1 MTSDTTTD
9 IDTTTDDRQRKIVLV
24 TGASSGIGAS
34 TGRRLAAA
42 GHHVVLAAR
51 RTNRLA
57 EIVEDLTA
65 QGCSAEALELDVTD
79 HSAFVA
85 AVDAVVAEHGRIDV
99 YVGNAGIML
108 LSRLDALLVE
118 QWDRM
123 FDVNV
128 RGLYHGVAA
137 VLPHFTRQGGGH
149 VVTMASVG
157 AHEVPPTSAIYSAT
171 KHAAWALSEGL
182 RIESP
187 GSIRV
192 TTVCPGVTE
201 SELADH
207 ITDDHAVE
215 AMRTY
220 RASAIPASAIADAV
234 AYAVDQPVSVDVNE
248 IIVRPSRQR

>member
-1 MTSDTTTD
+1 MTQDIHPTTD
-9 IDTTTDDRQRKIVLV
+9 PTTDRPRKVVLV
-24 TGASSGIGAS
+24 TGASSGIGAA
-34 TGRRLAAA
+34 TGRRLAEA

-51 RTNRLA
+51 RADRLDQVVNGLTNRGL
-57 EIVEDLTA
+57 
-65 QGCSAEALELDVTD
+65 SAEALTLDVTD
-79 HSAFVA
+79 HAAFVA
-85 AVDAVVAEHGRIDV
+85 AVDGVVAEHGRLDV
-99 YVGNAGIML
+99 YVGNAGVML

-123 FDVNV
+123 LDVNV
-128 RGLYHGVAA
+128 RGLYHGIAA
-137 VLPHFTRQGGGH
+137 ALPHFERQGGGH

-157 AHEVPPTSAIYSAT
+157 AHEVPATSAIYSAT
-171 KHAAWALSEGL
+171 KHAAWALTEGL

-207 ITDDHAVE
+207 ITDEGAIE

-220 RASAIPASAIADAV
+220 RAAAVPASAIADAV
-234 AYAVDQPVSVDVNE
+234 AYAVDQPATVDVNE